1 MRIGKGLFRGL
12 IRLEPFDIACNNI
25 SMGKAGLDKI
35 LVVDLETTCWEKR
48 QRGQIMEVIEM
59 GVCLLDIG
67 SGEITDR
74 QGILIKP
81 VYSAVSEFCT
91 KLTTLTQGQV
101 DAGIM
106 FREGCLKLED
116 EYQSKKRVWASYG
129 DFDRRQIEKECRLK
143 NVPYPFGSR
152 HINVKTLFA
161 IKHRLAE
168 EIDMD
173 KAVALLGLELIG
185 THHRGVDD
193 AYNAARIFWSLI

>member
-1 MRIGKGLFRGL
+1 
-12 IRLEPFDIACNNI
+12 
-25 SMGKAGLDKI
+25 MGKAGLDKI
-35 LVVDLETTCWEKR
+35 VVVDLETTCWEKR
-48 QRGQIMEVIEM
+48 EKGQVMEVIEI
-59 GVCLLDIG
+59 GVCLLDIR

-91 KLTTLTQGQV
+91 QLTTLTQALV
-101 DAGIM
+101 DTGIG

-116 EYQSKKRVWASYG
+116 EYRSKERVWASYG
-129 DFDRRQIEKECRLK
+129 DFDRRQFERECHLK
-143 NVPYPFGSR
+143 HIPYPFGSR

-168 EIDMD
+168 EIGIDQ
-173 KAVALLGLELIG
+173 ALALLSLKLVG

-193 AYNAARIFWSLI
+193 AYNAARILWSLI

>member
-1 MRIGKGLFRGL
+1 
-12 IRLEPFDIACNNI
+12 
-25 SMGKAGLDKI
+25 MGKAGLDKI
-35 LVVDLETTCWEKR
+35 VVVDLETTCWEKR

-74 QGILIKP
+74 EGILIKP

-91 KLTTLTQGQV
+91 KLTTLTQALVGT
-101 DAGIM
+101 GITL
-106 FREGCLKLED
+106 REGCLRLED

-129 DFDRRQIEKECRLK
+129 DFDRRQIERECHLK
-143 NVPYPFGSR
+143 NVPYPFGPR

-161 IKHRLAE
+161 IQHHLTE
-168 EIDMD
+168 EIEMD
-173 KAVALLGLELIG
+173 KTLAVLGLELIG

-193 AYNAARIFWSLI
+193 